1 MRSITGSNIPRCGFF
16 TVCLFVSLTA
26 SAFYYSVTLA
36 QQQLHDDDI
45 ERVNTD
51 LVLVNATVTDAKGK
65 PVGGLRKAD
74 FKLLED
80 AQSQQI
86 SFFGA
91 ESTPF
96 AAVILLDTSGSME
109 ARMSMARA
117 AAVRFV
123 ESLRPEDMVAVYRFD
138 SEIVKLQDFSSTAN
152 LSDRF
157 FDTRAHGQT
166 RLYEAIVT
174 AARELAKRPE
184 RRKAIV
190 VLSDGADTASLDT
203 REKAVDAAL
212 AADAAIYG
220 IDMTQDGTGDRR
232 DLQVAQILKSLS
244 EKSGG
249 IYVAAAGGPLLR
261 DACKRIVQELSEQYT
276 IGYQPTNQNHDGR
289 WRAIE
294 IKLSRPDL
302 KVRARKGYKAPKSK

>member
-1 MRSITGSNIPRCGFF
+1 MRLLTRLN
-16 TVCLFVSLTA
+16 TVRCLFAVCALITIFA
-26 SAFYYSVTLA
+26 STNYFIRTRA
-36 QQQLHDDDI
+36 QQQPQDDDV
-45 ERVNTD
+45 ERVNSD
-51 LVLVNATVTDAKGK
+51 LVLVNATVTDGKGK

-74 FKLLED
+74 FKLVED
-80 AQSQQI
+80 SQPQQI

-166 RLYEAIVT
+166 RLYEAIVM

-203 REKAVDAAL
+203 REKAADAAL

-249 IYVAAAGGPLLR
+249 LYVAAAGGPLLR
-261 DACKRIVQELSEQYT
+261 ESCIRIVQELSQQYT
-276 IGYQPTNQNHDGR
+276 IGYQPTNQNHDGH

-294 IKLSRPDL
+294 IKLNRPEL
-302 KVRARKGYKAPKSK
+302 KVRARKGYKAAKRK